1 MQKKKDLITDT
12 QRHVTQVDRG
22 LLTILIVDEEEQR
35 AFLGEDGGERALMEK
50 QKTCWKNT

>member
-1 MQKKKDLITDT
+1 MQKKDLITDT

-22 LLTILIVDEEEQR
+22 SLTILIVDEEEQR